1 MSGNTSLGEF
11 EHLVLLAVLQLKEE
25 ARAIDIRSHI
35 QNRTGRSVSRGA
47 LYSAL
52 DRLEKKGFLSWE
64 VENSTP
70 ERGGIPRRCFF
81 VTDQGLTAV
90 RTSLRAISSLSEGLE
105 EVLSG

>member
-11 EHLVLLAVLQLKEE
+11 EHLVLLAVLQLKGE

-35 QNRTGRSVSRGA
+35 QDRTQRSVSRGG

-52 DRLEKKGFLSWE
+52 ERLEKKGFLSWE

-81 VTDQGLTAV
+81 VTDQGLAAA
-90 RTSLRAISSLSEGLE
+90 RSSLQAISSLSEGLE